1 MIFQYKVQGRS
12 GKPLSGG
19 SWKWVL
25 LFVGLPLLELFLLIE
40 IGRWFGWLSTL
51 WLVLI
56 TGVVGGSL
64 AHRQGFAALVQIQ
77 AGLAA
82 GRVPGRQMVEGLL
95 ILIAGLVMITPGLL
109 TDLLGFTL
117 LVPMIRA
124 RVAAR
129 LIKKFSQ
136 PMMGKSPSTPFSDD
150 SNHEDVI
157 DV

>member
-1 MIFQYKVQGRS
+1 
-12 GKPLSGG
+12 
-19 SWKWVL
+19 
-25 LFVGLPLLELFLLIE
+25 
-40 IGRWFGWLSTL
+40 
-51 WLVLI
+51 
-56 TGVVGGSL
+56 
-64 AHRQGFAALVQIQ
+64 
-77 AGLAA
+77 
-82 GRVPGRQMVEGLL
+82 MVEGLL

-124 RVAAR
+124 RVAAG

-136 PMMGKSPSTPFSDD
+136 PMMGKSPSTPFSHD